1 MQAYRYGDLS
11 SSYPIARGSAPLL
24 VAGAAL
30 AMGLAEPRWAMLV
43 GVGLISAGVMS
54 LAFSRA
60 YRLRRLDR
68 GVAYALATGL
78 VIAVYSIIDAE
89 GVRLSGEPL
98 GYIFWLFLL
107 DSLPMPLYVIAARRD
122 VGLRHVLGLGLGGFV
137 AGALAMAAYGIVIW
151 AFSRGGVAE
160 IVALRETSVVF
171 GALIGAILLKEGLG
185 PRR

>member
-1 MQAYRYGDLS
+1 
-11 SSYPIARGSAPLL
+11 
-24 VAGAAL
+24 
-30 AMGLAEPRWAMLV
+30 
-43 GVGLISAGVMS
+43 VMS

-185 PRR
+185 PRRIAAAIVVAAGIIVLKIF